1 MKKFTITDALI
12 IIFAAVVL
20 AAAVVILKPKIADNT
35 GAGKAEFTV
44 LVSNTDAGISEIIK
58 PGDEVSLSFS
68 EKAFGTVT
76 AVSEQPYKKTEFNTV
91 QGRYITQEID
101 GKSDLM
107 ISAECPAN
115 ISDTAIMNGEVPIR
129 VGSEIPVRGKGY
141 TVKGYVIEVDGE

>member
-20 AAAVVILKPKIADNT
+20 TAAVVVLKPKLTDGSSN
-35 GAGKAEFTV
+35 GKAEFTV
-44 LVSNTDAGISEIIK
+44 LVSEADSGISEIIK

-76 AVSEQPYKKTEFNTV
+76 AVSEEPYKKSEFNTV
-91 QGRYITQEID
+91 LGRYVTQEID
-101 GKSDLM
+101 GKSDLK
-107 ISAECPAN
+107 ISVECPAD

-129 VGSEIPVRGKGY
+129 VGAEMPVRGKGY
-141 TVKGYVIEVDGE
+141 TVKGYVIEVEDK